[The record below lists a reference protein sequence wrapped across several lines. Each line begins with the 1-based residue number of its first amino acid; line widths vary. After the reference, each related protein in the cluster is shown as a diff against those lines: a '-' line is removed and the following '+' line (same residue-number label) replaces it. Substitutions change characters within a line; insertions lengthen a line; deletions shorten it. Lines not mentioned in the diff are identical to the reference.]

1 MVFAATSKEDWFR
14 KPRVGMWNEYAKEM
28 GISLK
33 DGTLYVNF
41 TYVAL
46 EMFFVG
52 DAGGRIGSHPTSR
65 VKDHSDTDRYVS
77 CFSLMAENSL

>member
-1 MVFAATSKEDWFR
+1 MVFAATSKEDSFR

-33 DGTLYVNF
+33 DGILYVNF
-41 TYVAL
+41 TYLGL

-52 DAGGRIGSHPTSR
+52 DAGGRKGSHPTSR
-65 VKDHSDTDRYVS
+65 VNDHSDTDRYVFL
-77 CFSLMAENSL
+77 FSR

>member
-28 GISLK
+28 NISFK
-33 DGTLYVNF
+33 DGKLFSWRANMG
-41 TYVAL
+41 L

-52 DAGGRIGSHPTSR
+52 DAAGRMGSHPTSR
-65 VKDHSDTDRYVS
+65 LKDHGDTDRYLTLKFVV
-77 CFSLMAENSL
+77 LT